1 MSRYV
6 YVHISWYFCNLY
18 DQISINMQGLKL
30 PKFLPVCAIFSQQT
44 DAHAHTKRPVG
55 ANNAACVFD
64 AVDICAYLFVFVHI
78 FAYLCIS
85 DSTQIWVT
93 E

>member
-1 MSRYV
+1 
-6 YVHISWYFCNLY
+6 
-18 DQISINMQGLKL
+18 MQGLKWPRPGFSL
-30 PKFLPVCAIFSQQT
+30 VCAVFSQQT
-44 DAHAHTKRPVG
+44 AAHAHTKRPVG

-85 DSTQIWVT
+85 DSTQI
-93 E
+93 